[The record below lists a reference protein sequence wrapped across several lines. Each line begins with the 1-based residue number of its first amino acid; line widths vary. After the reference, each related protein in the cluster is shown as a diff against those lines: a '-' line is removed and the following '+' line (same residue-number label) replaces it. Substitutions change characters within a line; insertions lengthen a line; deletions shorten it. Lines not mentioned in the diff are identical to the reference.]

1 MDFWL
6 IALCLMPVVAI
17 IGAVIVMAREQ
28 SGHDRR
34 GYGGR

>member
-17 IGAVIVMAREQ
+17 IGAVIVMARER
-28 SGHDRR
+28 SGHDRC